1 MYAFPTMARRQ
12 RKQIGTPI
20 EEPQAET
27 GDTEEKPKGALEYLQ
42 AAQAGEILQI
52 NRVAPQW
59 CGGMLPSIEI
69 PAETSAEAHELI
81 AAEYG
86 GGQYI
91 IRRKRRSD
99 AGGVLYARGSAHL
112 RIAGPPKF
120 QGQVIADPAQTRSHD
135 PMSPIVVQA
144 PTTAAGSDLST
155 QLLALVQQSIARVT
169 QPGAPPSAAT
179 DLAGVITALA
189 PLLRANQSTPQ
200 NQDPFGML
208 DRLLAM
214 ADKLARLR
222 APAAATESSAN
233 EGLLGLGSGSLENL
247 LLSRFLGGQQ
257 APPSMAPPVQTP
269 QQPPWAV
276 QAPPGHVW
284 HPERGWIPYAAAPAA
299 HAVPAP
305 SPQPRTPNP
314 APEDNDG
321 EEYID
326 EPLTAQEIADDLL
339 SREQSDME
347 ALLKGVIERI
357 GEKRPELLGALM
369 NGSKSGSA
377 STSGVRLDNA
387 PWMSIPTDA

>member
-1 MYAFPTMARRQ
+1 MARNTR
-12 RKQIGTPI
+12 RDRGANPEPAQIDQGSSADTP
-20 EEPQAET
+20 Q
-27 GDTEEKPKGALEYLQ
+27 GALEYLQ
-42 AAQAGEILQI
+42 AASPGEILEV
-52 NRVAPQW
+52 NRVLPQW
-59 CGGMLPSIEI
+59 CGGFLPPILVPEETAAEVHEI
-69 PAETSAEAHELI
+69 L

-86 GGQYI
+86 GGTFR
-91 IRRKRRSD
+91 IRRKRRKD
-99 AGGVLYARGSAHL
+99 DGKVVYCPGSAQL
-112 RIAGPPKF
+112 KIAGPPKF
-120 QGQVIADPAQTRSHD
+120 NGQILSDPNAPAQTRSQD
-135 PMSPIVVQA
+135 PISPIVLHA
-144 PTTAAGSDLST
+144 PTAAAGSDLSS

-208 DRLLAM
+208 DRLLSM

-222 APAAATESSAN
+222 APAAATESSAS

-257 APPSMAPPVQTP
+257 APAPSMAPPVQTM

-299 HAVPAP
+299 HAAPGAP
-305 SPQPRTPNP
+305 SQPRTPNP
-314 APEDNDG
+314 APEDTDG

-369 NGSKSGSA
+369 NGQKTGSDKKSGVSL
-377 STSGVRLDNA
+377 GNA